1 VVLVTVGAADDVEEV
16 PVEEVPV
23 EEVPVEEPVELPLVD
38 VPDELDDDPEVA

>member
-1 VVLVTVGAADDVEEV
+1 MLVTVGAADD
-16 PVEEVPV
+16 VEEVPV